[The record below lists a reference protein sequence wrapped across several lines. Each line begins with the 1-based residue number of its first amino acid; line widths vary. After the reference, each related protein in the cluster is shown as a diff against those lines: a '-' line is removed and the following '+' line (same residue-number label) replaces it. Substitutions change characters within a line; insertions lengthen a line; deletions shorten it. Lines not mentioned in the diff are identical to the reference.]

1 MSNAIRCPLCR
12 RSVSLI
18 VEDAARVKSTDE
30 KIKLYNWKF
39 GRQCSWADYI
49 RDIPIIVRL
58 LLRDIWH
65 SVIVGVRDPNTGT
78 DFLAFFAFLF
88 VHILLYLSSFSFV
101 AFILTIL
108 VVFIPLFFHILFIQ
122 IDTD

>member
-1 MSNAIRCPLCR
+1 MKLAIQNNHLVAKCCTKVPPHLKNGVGFFRNIFSESNR
-12 RSVSLI
+12 I
-18 VEDAARVKSTDE
+18 VGQ
-30 KIKLYNWKF
+30 NF
-39 GRQCSWADYI
+39 GRTDKK
-49 RDIPIIVRL
+49 RL
-58 LLRDIWH
+58 Y

>member
-1 MSNAIRCPLCR
+1 M
-12 RSVSLI
+12 SLI